1 MGKKTK
7 IKLGGVIMDA
17 VVSESVDFPADVTNK
32 PVEKGE
38 DIADHMKAKP
48 FVAKLSGSMVDDA
61 AGKLEILKQ
70 YQKDAVLLTYVGRT
84 ALSDVVITS
93 LNTKHPVENAEG
105 FDYDIT
111 LTHVKI
117 AKPETFKVT
126 VKNPETNKQDKKT
139 ASKVKDKTNEGRKQV
154 KSK

>member
-1 MGKKTK
+1 MGKRTR
-7 IKLGGVIMDA
+7 IKLGDVIMDA
-17 VVSESVDFPADVTNK
+17 VISESVEITADVTNK

-38 DIADHMKAKP
+38 DIADHMKTKP
-48 FVAKLSGSMVDDA
+48 FITKLSGSMVEDA
-61 AGKLEILKQ
+61 AAKLKLLKQ
-70 YQKDAVLLTYVGRT
+70 YQKNAELLTYVGRN
-84 ALSDVVITS
+84 ALKDVVITS

-139 ASKVKDKTNEGRKQV
+139 ASKVKGKTNEGRKQV